1 MLQEHSEVDIK
12 PGLNQE
18 ELVAI
23 IGDYEAVVVR
33 SATKIPA
40 EVIQHGD
47 RLKVIGRAGAG
58 LDSIDIVA
66 AKERGVKVVN
76 CPDANTVAVAEHTMA
91 LLLALVRHLPQAD
104 ISLKEGRWEKK
115 QLMGIGLAG
124 KTLGIIGFGRIGR
137 QVAIRAKAF
146 GLKVLVNQRRLT
158 PELNLG
164 LGVEA
169 VDLNDL
175 LELSDFVTLH
185 VPAKGETENLIGA
198 EQLTLMKP
206 TACLINT
213 ARGTVI
219 DEMALL
225 DALKNGRIAGAALDV
240 FVEEPATHNALAQHP
255 KVIAT
260 PHIAAST
267 QDAQQ
272 AAAITIARQ
281 VLDLIREPQSENPL
295 SLRVVPTD
303 KIFSYEKVDPR
314 RIERLAQRLKADGIL
329 ANPPLVIEEDG
340 RYIVLDGAT
349 RVTALKG
356 LNFPHLIVQIIT
368 NRDELGLHTWFHAI
382 RQTESDKI
390 FKRLRALPEI
400 VLLES
405 EPQRIWD
412 DMVEH
417 GGLCYLHT
425 THGQVW
431 LVKPAAAVNRLDA
444 LNKLTEAYLEGNYI
458 THTLTSNIH
467 HLQRAYPDLTVLV
480 IFPEYTVSQVLQI
493 AQAGRVLPAGIT
505 RFIIPGRVLRINAD
519 LNILKSDQSLE
530 EKQTWLN
537 QLVID
542 KLSRGRVR
550 YYQEPIYVLDE

>member
-1 MLQEHSEVDIK
+1 
-12 PGLNQE
+12 
-18 ELVAI
+18 
-23 IGDYEAVVVR
+23 
-33 SATKIPA
+33 
-40 EVIQHGD
+40 
-47 RLKVIGRAGAG
+47 
-58 LDSIDIVA
+58 
-66 AKERGVKVVN
+66 
-76 CPDANTVAVAEHTMA
+76 
-91 LLLALVRHLPQAD
+91 
-104 ISLKEGRWEKK
+104 
-115 QLMGIGLAG
+115 
-124 KTLGIIGFGRIGR
+124 
-137 QVAIRAKAF
+137 
-146 GLKVLVNQRRLT
+146 
-158 PELNLG
+158 
-164 LGVEA
+164 
-169 VDLNDL
+169 
-175 LELSDFVTLH
+175 
-185 VPAKGETENLIGA
+185 
-198 EQLTLMKP
+198 
-206 TACLINT
+206 
-213 ARGTVI
+213 
-219 DEMALL
+219 MALL

>member
-1 MLQEHSEVDIK
+1 
-12 PGLNQE
+12 
-18 ELVAI
+18 
-23 IGDYEAVVVR
+23 
-33 SATKIPA
+33 
-40 EVIQHGD
+40 
-47 RLKVIGRAGAG
+47 
-58 LDSIDIVA
+58 
-66 AKERGVKVVN
+66 
-76 CPDANTVAVAEHTMA
+76 
-91 LLLALVRHLPQAD
+91 
-104 ISLKEGRWEKK
+104 
-115 QLMGIGLAG
+115 
-124 KTLGIIGFGRIGR
+124 
-137 QVAIRAKAF
+137 
-146 GLKVLVNQRRLT
+146 
-158 PELNLG
+158 
-164 LGVEA
+164 
-169 VDLNDL
+169 
-175 LELSDFVTLH
+175 
-185 VPAKGETENLIGA
+185 
-198 EQLTLMKP
+198 
-206 TACLINT
+206 
-213 ARGTVI
+213 
-219 DEMALL
+219 
-225 DALKNGRIAGAALDV
+225 
-240 FVEEPATHNALAQHP
+240 
-255 KVIAT
+255 
-260 PHIAAST
+260 
-267 QDAQQ
+267 
-272 AAAITIARQ
+272 
-281 VLDLIREPQSENPL
+281 
-295 SLRVVPTD
+295 
-303 KIFSYEKVDPR
+303 
-314 RIERLAQRLKADGIL
+314 
-329 ANPPLVIEEDG
+329 
-340 RYIVLDGAT
+340 
-349 RVTALKG
+349 
-356 LNFPHLIVQIIT
+356 VQIIT